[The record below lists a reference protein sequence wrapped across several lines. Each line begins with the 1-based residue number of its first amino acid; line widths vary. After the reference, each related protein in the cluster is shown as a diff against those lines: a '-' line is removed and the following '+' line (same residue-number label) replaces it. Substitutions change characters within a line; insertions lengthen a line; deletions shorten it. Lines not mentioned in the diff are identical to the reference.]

1 MGIMEN
7 KKSYDDAINKDI
19 IDTLIDFTNP
29 TDQELNCIKE
39 NMKTKTALDSKFT
52 EELREKLQKAKN
64 MQEVEKNLAIFFGCK
79 SGGSGSRKSKA
90 SRKSQ
95 KVKSKASKSRKS
107 QKSRLSIK
115 YSKKLAKEIE
125 LSKEMSKRISKKTP
139 IVSAKHGISLIKR
152 SKKNFKKGKTMASF
166 RDLLVGITLV
176 SAAVNP
182 YEHDL
187 AKERPVDPDTQVHL
201 NWHKGNLPD
210 KKLSS
215 KQHKSWK
222 K

>member
-1 MGIMEN
+1 MEN

-29 TDQELNCIKE
+29 TDQELKYIRE
-39 NMKTKTALDSKFT
+39 NMKKKTALDPKFSK
-52 EELREKLQKAKN
+52 ELCEKLQKAKN
-64 MQEVEKNLAIFFGCK
+64 MQEVEKKLAIFFGCK

-125 LSKEMSKRISKKTP
+125 LSKEMSKRIS
-139 IVSAKHGISLIKR
+139 
-152 SKKNFKKGKTMASF
+152 
-166 RDLLVGITLV
+166 
-176 SAAVNP
+176 
-182 YEHDL
+182 
-187 AKERPVDPDTQVHL
+187 
-201 NWHKGNLPD
+201 
-210 KKLSS
+210 
-215 KQHKSWK
+215 
-222 K
+222 